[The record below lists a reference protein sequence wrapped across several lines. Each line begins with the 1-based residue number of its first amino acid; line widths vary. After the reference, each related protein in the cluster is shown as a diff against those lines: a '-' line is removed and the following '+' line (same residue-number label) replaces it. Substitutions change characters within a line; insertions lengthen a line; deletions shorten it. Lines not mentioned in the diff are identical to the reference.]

1 MGKKHYFIG
10 LNGLILIYYLNELL
24 NPLGSD
30 LDQRFQMLIS
40 IKWPIICWAIGNLL
54 YWYLYKEDKE
64 KDKK

>member
-30 LDQRFQMLIS
+30 LYQRFQMLIS
-40 IKWPIICWAIGNLL
+40 IKWPIIFLAIGNLL